1 MNIRHIV
8 NLRVI
13 RHPLRRQ
20 ALPHLNI
27 SIILN
32 LWMKIVLNGVENE
45 PESVLVNEVENVVE
59 KVFSGISYQI
69 DSL

>member
-1 MNIRHIV
+1 
-8 NLRVI
+8 
-13 RHPLRRQ
+13 
-20 ALPHLNI
+20 
-27 SIILN
+27 
-32 LWMKIVLNGVENE
+32 MKIVLNGVENE